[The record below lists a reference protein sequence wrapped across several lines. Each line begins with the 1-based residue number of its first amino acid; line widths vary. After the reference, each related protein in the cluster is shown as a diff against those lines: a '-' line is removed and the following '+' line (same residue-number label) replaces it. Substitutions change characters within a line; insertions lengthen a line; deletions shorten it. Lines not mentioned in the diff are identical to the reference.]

1 MSETKLAEPI
11 PPTHQAL
18 RPPSPLEGDPA
29 TPDPIPV
36 DRQYIY
42 ETLDTTRRQM
52 RLIEVYYGTDYP
64 YLVNGSIYFGCA
76 IHTHDTDKM
85 PPYVA
90 LSYTWGA
97 PLPVRR
103 VWINGKH
110 WAVRD
115 NLYNFLT
122 YFADSEMHENEH
134 LWVDS
139 LCINQK
145 DTRERNHQVSMMAD
159 IYRDSQFVITW
170 LDESCRQPL
179 QNILDGS
186 PSPENLQSIMANR
199 YFSRL

>member
-1 MSETKLAEPI
+1 MAKPKSIEDLPI
-11 PPTHQAL
+11 IHQAPKPH
-18 RPPSPLEGDPA
+18 PPFGVESAETGS
-29 TPDPIPV
+29 IPTE
-36 DRQYIY
+36 DRYVY
-42 ETLDTTRRQM
+42 ETLDTTRRQI
-52 RLIEVYYGTDYP
+52 RLVKVYLDALYP
-64 YLVNGSIYFGCA
+64 YSVNENIKFGCA
-76 IHTHDTDKM
+76 IHTYDTDKM

-97 PLPVRR
+97 PLPVHN
-103 VWINGKH
+103 VWINGKR
-110 WAVRD
+110 WVIRD
-115 NLYNFLT
+115 NLYNFLKS
-122 YFADSEMHENEH
+122 FAESEMHENEY